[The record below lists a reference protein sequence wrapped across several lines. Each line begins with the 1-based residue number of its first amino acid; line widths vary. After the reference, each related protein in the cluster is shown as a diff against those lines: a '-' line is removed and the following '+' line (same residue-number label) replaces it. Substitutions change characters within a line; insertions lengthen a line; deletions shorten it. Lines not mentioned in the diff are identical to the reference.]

1 MPRDDFRRQ
10 ADAVRTIPLEVVLAF
25 WGAKRDRSD
34 KSRWQT
40 PRGPLSVSGTKF
52 FNWHASWGGGGAI
65 DLAMHLG
72 AWDARQAI
80 EWLRQNLSHHVTGMA
95 PNVPIRPTIVTN
107 GDAQPLSRLDS
118 PSLSAPSSH
127 RSESSDHQPLGPAA
141 RRGPRPR
148 FQLPAASHTQ
158 LPRVR
163 RYLSQQRGL
172 STAILTSLIE
182 QGKLYADARGNAVF
196 VMQAGKPNRPIG
208 AELRGTG
215 QRVWRGLAPGTSKN
229 AGFFWIGDPGAQHLV
244 LCESAIDAISCHQFH
259 AECQAA
265 PLGRPCLCISTAGVR
280 PEAPWLSPLLV
291 RGYHIYC
298 GFDADEPGEAASR
311 QMLTRH
317 RSIQR
322 LRPPGHDWN
331 DVLTAAS
338 N

>member
-10 ADAVRTIPLEVVLAF
+10 ADAVRAIPLEVVLTS
-25 WGAKRDRSD
+25 WGAKRDRCD
-34 KSRWQT
+34 RSRWQT

-52 FNWHASWGGGGAI
+52 FNWHASRGGGGAI

-72 AWDARQAI
+72 EWDARQAI
-80 EWLRQNLSHHVTGMA
+80 EWLRQNLLHHVAGIA
-95 PNVPIRPTIVTN
+95 PNIHTHPTIATS
-107 GDAQPLSRLDS
+107 GDAQSLSRLDS

-127 RSESSDHQPLGPAA
+127 RSESSDHQPLGPPV
-141 RRGPRPR
+141 RQGPRLR

-172 STAILTSLIE
+172 STAILTSLID

-215 QRVWRGLAPGTSKN
+215 QRVWRGLASGTSKN

-280 PEAPWLSPLLV
+280 PDAPWLSPLLA

-298 GFDADEPGEAASR
+298 GFDADERGDTASH

-317 RSIQR
+317 QSIQR
-322 LRPPGHDWN
+322 LRPAGHDWN

>member
-1 MPRDDFRRQ
+1 MSRDDFRRQ
-10 ADAVRTIPLEVVLAF
+10 ADAVRAIPLEVVLTS
-25 WGAKRDRSD
+25 WGAKRDRCD
-34 KSRWQT
+34 RSRWQT

-52 FNWHASWGGGGAI
+52 FNWHASRGGGGAI

-80 EWLRQNLSHHVTGMA
+80 EWLRQNLSHHVASVSPTLGA
-95 PNVPIRPTIVTN
+95 NPTIAPSTAAESV
-107 GDAQPLSRLDS
+107 SRLDL
-118 PSLSAPSSH
+118 PSGSAPSSH
-127 RSESSDHQPLGPAA
+127 RNESPDHQPIGPPT
-141 RRGPRPR
+141 RRGPSPGL
-148 FQLPAASHTQ
+148 QLPAASQTQ
-158 LPRVR
+158 LPKVR
-163 RYLSQQRGL
+163 RYLSHQRGL
-172 STAILTSLIE
+172 STAILTSLID

-196 VMQAGKPNRPIG
+196 VMMAGRPNRPIG

-215 QRVWRGLAPGTSKN
+215 QRVWRGLAPGSSKN
-229 AGFFWIGDPGAQHLV
+229 AGYFWIGDPSTQRIV

-280 PEAPWLSPLLV
+280 PDAPWLSPLLA

-298 GFDADEPGEAASR
+298 GFDADEPGDTASHL
-311 QMLTRH
+311 MLTRH

-322 LRPPGHDWN
+322 LRPPRHDWN

-338 N
+338 K